1 MPDEII
7 TKVLLPSDEGQIVW
21 SQKVSKRRDLDISTV
36 SAGFALKLTNE
47 GKVQSIILAFGGMAA
62 ITNRAYQT
70 EEFLLGKV
78 WEKPVV
84 EEAMKI
90 LEEEFTP
97 LSDARAEAEGRK
109 LLAKNLLLKFFIE
122 SESQKV

>member
-7 TKVLLPSDEGQIVW
+7 TKVLLPSDEGQIIW
-21 SQKVSKRRDLDISTV
+21 SQKISKRRDLDISTV
-36 SAGFALKLTNE
+36 SAGFALKLTKE

-70 EEFLLGKV
+70 EDFLLGKD
-78 WEKPVV
+78 WERSVI

-122 SESQKV
+122 SES